1 MSESMRKLI
10 TLVESMD
17 TQSPMTMSDFVRSAK
32 QNKTLCY
39 GAANAN
45 TI

>member
-17 TQSPMTMSDFVRSAK
+17 TQSPMTMSDFVRSASV
-32 QNKTLCY
+32 CY
-39 GAANAN
+39 AISLFNSM
-45 TI
+45 